1 MLPTLGFL
9 FKTSWFNTTKDKKKE
24 GEVKEEV
31 DEEEKKKEEPTLM
44 QKILHRLSVF
54 QYDYLNVIM
63 LSWLFKFDS
72 INTMPY
78 YNPSATG
85 VFSVSIILG
94 KVAMTKVPTSIF
106 RSTWMLLHPS
116 HKGIQCNQRSWARKN
131 FVILTWDAKI
141 PLLFVIATHL
151 NKWTKRDHFSH

>member
-63 LSWLFKFDS
+63 LS
-72 INTMPY
+72 
-78 YNPSATG
+78 
-85 VFSVSIILG
+85 
-94 KVAMTKVPTSIF
+94 
-106 RSTWMLLHPS
+106 
-116 HKGIQCNQRSWARKN
+116 
-131 FVILTWDAKI
+131 
-141 PLLFVIATHL
+141 
-151 NKWTKRDHFSH
+151 